1 LREIQKEDGTALGCL
16 GCFLITFFGG
26 AILLLLSVG
35 LMDLLS
41 SGILFQILYIA
52 LLVIPFGIITGGS
65 AFVILL
71 GVLDILLSKPEPL
84 DLD

>member
-1 LREIQKEDGTALGCL
+1 MREIQKEDGTALGCL

-41 SGILFQILYIA
+41 SGILFQILYIV
-52 LLVIPFGIITGGS
+52 LFVIPFGIITGVS
-65 AFVILL
+65 AVAILC
-71 GVLDILLSKPEPL
+71 GICSILFGDPEPL